1 MSTDPLM
8 QESLSPLRRLWA
20 DIDTNAIREAIQ
32 TAQGRPMLWL
42 EILLNDRFDC
52 APWQSEPEVQNAYR
66 TACRWYTGY
75 RRLVTFLGDRVPLPV
90 DSRLLRIGTIAPS
103 PRPSPLS
110 TPTANHVISLLKGQP
125 RYRALSFL
133 KDRGPLLREPSI
145 FQTIVNGF
153 VCVRHRA
160 TAVDTWRSLGL
171 HSTYGYSSSRR
182 TPRTGIDAA

>member
-1 MSTDPLM
+1 MIGS
-8 QESLSPLRRLWA
+8 
-20 DIDTNAIREAIQ
+20 
-32 TAQGRPMLWL
+32 
-42 EILLNDRFDC
+42 ILLPGNLSQRF
-52 APWQSEPEVQNAYR
+52 
-66 TACRWYTGY
+66 RWRIEQRADGTHGTDAS
-75 RRLVTFLGDRVPLPV
+75 LPFLATECHFLSIRD
-90 DSRLLRIGTIAPS
+90 LLRIGTIAPS

-110 TPTANHVISLLKGQP
+110 TPTANHVIALLKGQP
-125 RYRALSFL
+125 RYRALSFS

-153 VCVRHRA
+153 VCVCHKA